1 MNPGAHLSGTHLS
14 PCNHLGQALST
25 KEQPFPL
32 VCCQQNVVSRETTRG
47 FLGFT
52 WNMGQFSV
60 QNIGA
65 LVIFFQLLGNSF
77 LVGLTNEIETNLGDV
92 TRNSSSPN
100 PIE

>member
-1 MNPGAHLSGTHLS
+1 
-14 PCNHLGQALST
+14 
-25 KEQPFPL
+25 
-32 VCCQQNVVSRETTRG
+32 
-47 FLGFT
+47 
-52 WNMGQFSV
+52 MGQFSV

-65 LVIFFQLLGNSF
+65 LVIFFQLLGNSL